1 MNKRFL
7 LINIFIAAVSLFQL
21 TLAQTTSQ
29 SSVIF
34 WGLGDYGNWQE
45 SKNETLKPQNVYG
58 GGLGVGYENWNKS
71 LILGIGAEVKF
82 NQMNLDFDDF
92 AIAIA
97 IDSSMNNNAQNIFY
111 RGDFYYMNIKEKTNY
126 ANLQIPL
133 YVGTQNKRF
142 YGLVGGK
149 LSMNVSGT
157 TTITYDRQSTG
168 SFYIYTDDF
177 VNNTP
182 NYGLYTTKHEKN
194 QDLLFNTAFIASLEA
209 GIKFP
214 VQDRF
219 KKKPVSFRLGVFVN
233 YTLNNMLSPRK
244 ESFIFGE
251 EISEY
256 PFQEPRLDNLLLS
269 EETYKSTITPLTFGI
284 KLSMVFRLSSEP
296 CNCNWD

>member
-1 MNKRFL
+1 MNKRFF
-7 LINIFIAAVSLFQL
+7 LISIFVTLISLFQL

-45 SKNETLKPQNVYG
+45 GKNEMLKPQNVYG
-58 GGLGVGYENWNKS
+58 GGLGVGYESWNKS

-82 NQMNLDFDDF
+82 NQMNLNFDDF
-92 AIAIA
+92 AIA

-111 RGDFYYMNIKEKTNY
+111 RGDFYYMNIKDKTNY
-126 ANLQIPL
+126 VNLQIPL

-149 LSMNVSGT
+149 ISMNVSGT

-168 SFYIYTDDF
+168 SYYIYTDNF
-177 VNNTP
+177 INTP
-182 NYGLYTTKHEKN
+182 NYDFFTTKHEKN

-244 ESFIFGE
+244 ESFIYGK

-256 PFQEPRLDNLLLS
+256 PFQEPLLDNLLLS
-269 EETYKSTITPLTFGI
+269 SETYKSTITPLTFGL